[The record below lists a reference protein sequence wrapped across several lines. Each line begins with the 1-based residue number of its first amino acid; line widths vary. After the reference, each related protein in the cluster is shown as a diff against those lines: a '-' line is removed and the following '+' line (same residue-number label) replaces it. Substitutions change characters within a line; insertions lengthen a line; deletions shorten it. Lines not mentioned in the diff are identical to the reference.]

1 MATSSLYKTF
11 YIDSKKEANAFVKM
25 LVDSVKNP
33 PKPRREVKVNEN
45 FSDEEWNSFVTAT
58 LSGKK

>member
-33 PKPRREVKVNEN
+33 PKPRREVKVNDGVDKSMLN
-45 FSDEEWNSFVTAT
+45 FIDEYLNE
-58 LSGKK
+58 K